1 MASAESNRYASP
13 AVRVRLGGAGVRAPQ
28 WLYLTFTPLQA
39 EELYELA
46 ARRFLSPHKLGQGTE
61 NLIRPLSLARAND
74 YSEFLYRHAC
84 PLRGWELN
92 PLFLPYKGSDLPFVL
107 PATRV

>member
-1 MASAESNRYASP
+1 M
-13 AVRVRLGGAGVRAPQ
+13 RAPQ

-74 YSEFLYRHAC
+74 YSEFCATTFTFIVPISPR
-84 PLRGWELN
+84 
-92 PLFLPYKGSDLPFVL
+92 LPIAGVGVEPTISAL
-107 PATRV
+107 